1 MGKLYNFSEIWSFKW
16 KINKRDTCGGNWLVL
31 HSTTR
36 SEFNIEIYEISN
48 NNIMFLESKML
59 LTKTNI
65 ACRRTSQV
73 FSSSSEW
80 IQLAKNI
87 MFQLRISLEA
97 SLYLLFAYT
106 LASCRHTSSTYSV
119 SSVNLLLVVAPSTC
133 LVARARI
140 TIHTVDSTHQ
150 LGVMLCEE
158 K

>member
-31 HSTTR
+31 NSTR
-36 SEFNIEIYEISN
+36 REFNIEIYEISN
-48 NNIMFLESKML
+48 NNIVLSDSKTL

-73 FSSSSEW
+73 FSSSSER

-106 LASCRHTSSTYSV
+106 SCRHTSSTYSV

-133 LVARARI
+133 LAARARI